1 MLFADIAF
9 LHYLFFQSSRFSFAV
24 VSAARFMPATEKQ
37 MQFNL
42 LIQEYGEEAAQG
54 FYVV

>member
-9 LHYLFFQSSRFSFAV
+9 PHYLLFQSSRFSFAV
-24 VSAARFMPATEKQ
+24 VSVNRFMPATEKQ

-42 LIQEYGEEAAQG
+42 LMQQYGEETA
-54 FYVV
+54 